1 MIKKIPIDQLEIG
14 MYIHDLNCGWMD
26 HPFARNRFKVDEAAT
41 LNRILGTGVAE
52 VYIDTALGADVRVAD
67 TGTVEVGE
75 IEESLADLIDF
86 LPSVIVRL
94 SPAEE
99 FEHAINLYANANK
112 LMQDMMRDVR
122 LGKQI
127 TLEPCEPVIDDI
139 ISSMFRFP
147 SALLPLAQMKTV
159 DEYTF
164 QHSVAVAALAVAFGR
179 VLDLPR
185 DEIKDIA
192 LGGFLHD
199 VGKALVPGRILNKP
213 EKLDDAEFEIMKSH
227 VVHTAK
233 LLKDVKGISEITFNA
248 AAQHHERHDGSGY
261 PHGLEGDEIS
271 LHGQMIAIVDVYDAI
286 TSIRVYRKRIPP
298 AEALGKLFQW
308 GGTQFNNRMVQA
320 FIKGIGIYPAG
331 SLVRMESDKL
341 AIVRE
346 VLPDNLLQP
355 IVQMIYDCKRSCFIP
370 PEVVELSA
378 LNDNIK
384 SHESFEEWG
393 IDQAKWAIALV

>member
-26 HPFARNRFKVDEAAT
+26 HPFARNRFKVDEVAT
-41 LNRILGTGVAE
+41 LNKILGTGVAE

-86 LPSVIVRL
+86 LPSIIVRL

-99 FEHAINLYANANK
+99 FEHAKDLYANASK

-213 EKLDDAEFEIMKSH
+213 GKLDDAEFEIMKSH

-261 PHGLEGDEIS
+261 PHGLKGDEIS

-286 TSIRVYRKRIPP
+286 TSLRVYHKGIPP
-298 AEALGKLFQW
+298 AEALGKLFEW
-308 GGTQFNNRMVQA
+308 SGTQFNNRMVQA

-346 VLPDNLLQP
+346 VVPDNLLQP
-355 IVQMIYDCKRSCFIP
+355 IVQMIYDCKNHASSPFPKWLIFP
-370 PEVVELSA
+370 PRMT
-378 LNDNIK
+378 K
-384 SHESFEEWG
+384 
-393 IDQAKWAIALV
+393 